1 MLTLAKLLAEE
12 LKAPPAPVVHSKLSP
27 KQKTKQSRT
36 TPKSQRYEDFSDGNE
51 TTDAEDMEIEEVEGL
66 QYNNHFEQEGK
77 KNGMSSGNIEERII
91 GKKILSNFRLCCA

>member
-51 TTDAEDMEIEEVEGL
+51 TADAEDMEIEEVEGL

-77 KNGMSSGNIEERII
+77 KNGLSSGNAEERII
-91 GKKILSNFRLCCA
+91 ILAKKF

>member
-51 TTDAEDMEIEEVEGL
+51 TADAEDMEIEEVEGL

-77 KNGMSSGNIEERII
+77 KKWSVKWKCRRKNNNII
-91 GKKILSNFRLCCA
+91 GKKILSNLT

>member
-36 TPKSQRYEDFSDGNE
+36 APKSQRYEDFSDGNE
-51 TTDAEDMEIEEVEGL
+51 TADAEDMEIEEVEGL

-77 KNGMSSGNIEERII
+77 KNGLSIGNAEERII
-91 GKKILSNFRLCCA
+91 ILAKKF